1 MQYTYQD
8 YLEVKERNSE
18 ADLIQFV
25 TNVIKSHKRSDE
37 YKNAVVADEYFRHR
51 NRTIVEF
58 QKVLYKVTG
67 EVVPDNYSA
76 NYKLSSNYL
85 FQFTVQLNQYLLGNG
100 VSWGDDQT
108 AKRLGKN
115 FDTMLQKAGKEALV
129 GGVSFG
135 FMNYDHLEVFNL
147 REFAPLYDEEN
158 GALMAGI
165 RFWQISNNK
174 PMRAVLYDLDGYIGF
189 IWRDGVGSVYTPRMP
204 YKIKTRTT
212 AFDGTEIFSG
222 ENYPTFPIVP
232 FFGINKQSEL
242 VGRREQIDCYD
253 LIKSGFANTVDEASL
268 IYWTLTGSGGMK
280 DIDLV
285 KFVERIKTVHAA
297 NLGQGQTA
305 ESHAVETPYA
315 SREALLTRLRDDL
328 YEDFMA
334 MDYKNVASGSVV
346 TAQIDAAFAN
356 LDLKADDYE
365 FNVIDF
371 LQGVLA
377 VLGIEDDPTFTRNK
391 IVNANEQIG
400 TLLQAREYLDSE
412 YLTKKILELLGD
424 GDLADEIL
432 KRLDAEDMDRINVPP
447 NEPSDEG
454 AESTVAENGSNEAE
468 AGGES

>member
-8 YLEVKERNSE
+8 YLEVKDTGSE
-18 ADLIQFV
+18 SQLIQFV
-25 TNVIKSHKRSDE
+25 MNAINSHKRSDE
-37 YKNAVVADEYFRHR
+37 YKNAVLADEYFRHR

-108 AKRLGKN
+108 AKRLGKK

-189 IWRDGVGSVYTPRMP
+189 IWRDGEGSIYTPRMP

-242 VGRREQIDCYD
+242 LGRREQIDCYD

-315 SREALLTRLRDDL
+315 SREALLARLRDDL

-377 VLGIEDDPTFTRNK
+377 VLGLEDDPTFTRNK

-400 TLLQAREYLDSE
+400 TLLQAREYLDDE
-412 YLTKKILELLGD
+412 YITRKILEILGD
-424 GDLADEIL
+424 GDKADEIL

-447 NEPSDEG
+447 KEPSDEG
-454 AESTVAENGSNEAE
+454 VEETEEEGGGNE

>member
-8 YLEVKERNSE
+8 YLEVKDTGSE
-18 ADLIQFV
+18 SQLIQFV
-25 TNVIKSHKRSDE
+25 MNVINSHKRSEE

-100 VSWGDDQT
+100 VSWGNNQT
-108 AKRLGKN
+108 AKRLGKK

-165 RFWQISNNK
+165 RFWQISKNK

-189 IWRDGVGSVYTPRMP
+189 IWRDGVGSIYTPRMP

-447 NEPSDEG
+447 NEPSDGG
-454 AESTVAENGSNEAE
+454 AESTEAENGSNEA
-468 AGGES
+468 GGES

>member
-8 YLEVKERNSE
+8 YLEVKDTGSE
-18 ADLIQFV
+18 SQLIQFV
-25 TNVIKSHKRSDE
+25 MNAINSHKRSDE

-100 VSWGDDQT
+100 VSWGNDQT
-108 AKRLGKN
+108 AKRLGKK

-189 IWRDGVGSVYTPRMP
+189 IWRDGEGSIYTPRMP

-315 SREALLTRLRDDL
+315 SREALLARLRDDL

-346 TAQIDAAFAN
+346 TAQINAAFAN

-400 TLLQAREYLDSE
+400 TLLQAREYLDDE
-412 YLTKKILELLGD
+412 YITRKILEIIGD
-424 GDLADEIL
+424 GDKADEIL

-447 NEPSDEG
+447 NEPSNEG
-454 AESTVAENGSNEAE
+454 TEESTEAEGSGNE

>member
-8 YLEVKERNSE
+8 YLEVKDTGSE
-18 ADLIQFV
+18 SQLIQFV
-25 TNVIKSHKRSDE
+25 MNAINSHKRSDE

-108 AKRLGKN
+108 AKRLGKK

-189 IWRDGVGSVYTPRMP
+189 IWRDGEGSIYTPRMP

-297 NLGQGQTA
+297 SLGQGQTA

-371 LQGVLA
+371 LQGVLT

-447 NEPSDEG
+447 NEPSNEG
-454 AESTVAENGSNEAE
+454 TEEGTEAEGGGNE

>member
-8 YLEVKERNSE
+8 YLEIKERNNE
-18 ADLIQFV
+18 NDLIQFV
-25 TNVIKSHKRSDE
+25 MNAINSHKRSDE

-108 AKRLGKN
+108 AKRLGKK

-189 IWRDGVGSVYTPRMP
+189 IWRDGVGSIYTPRMP

-268 IYWTLTGSGGMK
+268 IYWTLTGAGGMK

-305 ESHAVETPYA
+305 ESHAVEVPYA

-377 VLGIEDDPTFTRNK
+377 VLGLEDDPTFTRNK

-447 NEPSDEG
+447 NEPSNEG
-454 AESTVAENGSNEAE
+454 TEEGTEAEGGGNE

>member
-8 YLEVKERNSE
+8 YLEVKDTGSE
-18 ADLIQFV
+18 SQLIQFV
-25 TNVIKSHKRSDE
+25 MNAINSHKRSDE

-108 AKRLGKN
+108 AKRLGKK

-189 IWRDGVGSVYTPRMP
+189 IWRDGVGSIYTPRMP

-371 LQGVLA
+371 LQGVLT

-447 NEPSDEG
+447 NEPSNEG
-454 AESTVAENGSNEAE
+454 TEESTEAEGGGNE

>member
-8 YLEVKERNSE
+8 YLEVKDTGSE
-18 ADLIQFV
+18 AQLIQFV
-25 TNVIKSHKRSDE
+25 MNAINSHKRSDE
-37 YKNAVVADEYFRHR
+37 YKNAVLADEYFRHR

-108 AKRLGKN
+108 AKRLDKK

-189 IWRDGVGSVYTPRMP
+189 IWRDGVGSIYTPRMP

-297 NLGQGQTA
+297 SLGQGQTA

-315 SREALLTRLRDDL
+315 SREALLKRLRDDL

-371 LQGVLA
+371 LHGVLA

-400 TLLQAREYLDSE
+400 TLLQAREYLDDE
-412 YLTKKILELLGD
+412 YLTRKILELLGD

-432 KRLDAEDMDRINVPP
+432 KRLDAEDMERINVPP
-447 NEPSDEG
+447 TEPDMTGEDGS
-454 AESTVAENGSNEAE
+454 ES
-468 AGGES
+468 GGDV

>member
-8 YLEVKERNSE
+8 YLEVKDTGSE
-18 ADLIQFV
+18 AQLIQFV
-25 TNVIKSHKRSDE
+25 MNAINSHKRSDE

-100 VSWGDDQT
+100 VSWSNDQT
-108 AKRLGKN
+108 AKRLGKK

-147 REFAPLYDEEN
+147 REFAPMYDEEN

-189 IWRDGVGSVYTPRMP
+189 IWRDGEGSIYTPRMP

-297 NLGQGQTA
+297 SLGQGQTA

-377 VLGIEDDPTFTRNK
+377 VLGLEDDPTFTRNK

-424 GDLADEIL
+424 GDLAEEIL

-447 NEPSDEG
+447 NEPNNEG
-454 AESTVAENGSNEAE
+454 TEEGTEAEGGGNE

>member
-8 YLEVKERNSE
+8 YLEVKDTGSE
-18 ADLIQFV
+18 AQLIQFV
-25 TNVIKSHKRSDE
+25 MNAINSHKRSDE
-37 YKNAVVADEYFRHR
+37 YKNAVLADEYFRHR

-85 FQFTVQLNQYLLGNG
+85 FTFTVQLNQYLLGNG

-108 AKRLGKN
+108 AKRLGKK

-189 IWRDGVGSVYTPRMP
+189 IWRDGEGSIYTPRMP

-242 VGRREQIDCYD
+242 IGRREQIDCYD

-371 LQGVLA
+371 LQGVLT

-447 NEPSDEG
+447 NEPSNDGTEEG
-454 AESTVAENGSNEAE
+454 TEAEGGGNE

>member
-8 YLEVKERNSE
+8 YLEVKERNNE
-18 ADLIQFV
+18 NDLIQFV
-25 TNVIKSHKRSDE
+25 MNAINSHKKSDE
-37 YKNAVVADEYFRHR
+37 YEQAVIADEYFRHR

-58 QKVLYKVTG
+58 QKILYKVTG
-67 EVVPDNYSA
+67 EIVPDNYSA
-76 NYKLSSNYL
+76 NFKLSSNYL

-129 GGVSFG
+129 GSQSFG
-135 FMNYDHLEVFNL
+135 FVNYDHLEVF
-147 REFAPLYDEEN
+147 RFIEFAPLYDEEN

-165 RFWQISNNK
+165 RFWQVSSNK
-174 PMRAVLYDLDGYIGF
+174 PMRAVLYDIDGYTGF
-189 IWRDGVGSVYTPRMP
+189 IWRDGLGSIYTPQRP
-204 YKIKTRTT
+204 YKIKTRRTE
-212 AFDGTEIFSG
+212 FDGVEIYDG

-268 IYWTLTGSGGMK
+268 IYWTLSGAGGMK

-297 NLGQGQTA
+297 SMGNGQTA
-305 ESHAVETPYA
+305 ESHAVEVPYA

-356 LDLKADDYE
+356 LDLKADDFE
-365 FNVIDF
+365 FCAIEF

-391 IVNANEQIG
+391 IVNANEQIS
-400 TLLQAREYLDSE
+400 TLLSAREYLDDE
-412 YLTKKILELLGD
+412 YLTRKILELLGD
-424 GDLADEIL
+424 GDQAEEIL
-432 KRLDAEDMDRINVPP
+432 KRIDAEDVKRINVPP
-447 NEPSDEG
+447 
-454 AESTVAENGSNEAE
+454 AEENGDEQPAE
-468 AGGES
+468 DAERGDNI

>member
-8 YLEVKERNSE
+8 YLEVRDTGSE
-18 ADLIQFV
+18 SQLIQFV
-25 TNVIKSHKRSDE
+25 MNAINSHKRSDE

-108 AKRLGKN
+108 AKRLGKK

-165 RFWQISNNK
+165 RFWQITNNK

-189 IWRDGVGSVYTPRMP
+189 IWRDGEGSIYTPRMP

-242 VGRREQIDCYD
+242 LGRREQIDCYD

-297 NLGQGQTA
+297 SLGQGQTA

-391 IVNANEQIG
+391 IVNTNEQIG
-400 TLLQAREYLDSE
+400 TLVQARDYLDDE
-412 YLTKKILELLGD
+412 YITRKIMEILGD
-424 GDLADEIL
+424 GDMADEVL
-432 KRLDAEDMDRINVPP
+432 KRIDAESMERINVPP
-447 NEPSDEG
+447 TEPDMTGEDGS
-454 AESTVAENGSNEAE
+454 ES
-468 AGGES
+468 GGDV

>member
-18 ADLIQFV
+18 TDLIQFV
-25 TNVIKSHKRSDE
+25 MNAINSHKRSDE
-37 YKNAVVADEYFRHR
+37 YEHAVVADEYFRHR

-108 AKRLGKN
+108 AKRLGKK

-165 RFWQISNNK
+165 RFWQISKNK

-242 VGRREQIDCYD
+242 LGRREQIDCYD

-285 KFVERIKTVHAA
+285 KFVERIKTIHAA
-297 NLGQGQTA
+297 SLGQGQTA

-391 IVNANEQIG
+391 IVNANEQIS

-447 NEPSDEG
+447 NEPSNEG
-454 AESTVAENGSNEAE
+454 TESTEAENGSNEA
-468 AGGES
+468 GGES

>member
-8 YLEVKERNSE
+8 YLEVKERNNE
-18 ADLIQFV
+18 NDLIQFV
-25 TNVIKSHKRSDE
+25 MNAINSHKRSDE
-37 YKNAVVADEYFRHR
+37 YENAVLADEYFRHR

-76 NYKLSSNYL
+76 NFKLSSNYL

-100 VSWGDDQT
+100 VSWGNGKT
-108 AKRLGKN
+108 GERLGKN

-129 GGVSFG
+129 GGASFG
-135 FMNYDHLEVFNL
+135 FVNYDHLEVFNI

-189 IWRDGVGSVYTPRMP
+189 IWRDGVGSIYTPRMP

-242 VGRREQIDCYD
+242 LGRREQIDCYD

-356 LDLKADDYE
+356 LDLKADDFE

-400 TLLQAREYLDSE
+400 TLVQARDYLDDE
-412 YLTKKILELLGD
+412 YITRKIMEILGD
-424 GDLADEIL
+424 GDMADEVL
-432 KRLDAEDMDRINVPP
+432 KRIDAEAMERINVPP
-447 NEPSDEG
+447 TEPDMTGEDGS
-454 AESTVAENGSNEAE
+454 ES
-468 AGGES
+468 GGDV

>member
-8 YLEVKERNSE
+8 YLEVKDTGSE
-18 ADLIQFV
+18 AQLIQFV
-25 TNVIKSHKRSDE
+25 MNAINSHKRSDE
-37 YKNAVVADEYFRHR
+37 YENAVLADEYFRHR

-108 AKRLGKN
+108 AKRLGKK
-115 FDTMLQKAGKEALV
+115 FDTMLQKASKEALV

-189 IWRDGVGSVYTPRMP
+189 IWRDGVGSIYTPRMP

-242 VGRREQIDCYD
+242 LGRREQIDCYD

-297 NLGQGQTA
+297 SLGQGQTA

-356 LDLKADDYE
+356 LDLKADDFE

-447 NEPSDEG
+447 NEPNNEG
-454 AESTVAENGSNEAE
+454 TEEGTEAEGGGNE

>member
-8 YLEVKERNSE
+8 YLEVKDTGSE
-18 ADLIQFV
+18 SQLIQFV
-25 TNVIKSHKRSDE
+25 MNVINSHKRSEE

-100 VSWGDDQT
+100 VSWGNNQT
-108 AKRLGKN
+108 AKRLGKK

-165 RFWQISNNK
+165 RFWQISKNK

-189 IWRDGVGSVYTPRMP
+189 IWRDGVGSIYTPRMP

-305 ESHAVETPYA
+305 ESHAVEVPYA

-356 LDLKADDYE
+356 LDLKADDFE

-371 LQGVLA
+371 LQGVLT

-400 TLLQAREYLDSE
+400 TLLQAREYLDDE
-412 YLTKKILELLGD
+412 YITRKILELLGD

-447 NEPSDEG
+447 NEPNNEG
-454 AESTVAENGSNEAE
+454 TEEGTEAEGGGNE
-468 AGGES
+468 AGGER

>member
-8 YLEVKERNSE
+8 YLEVKDTGSE
-18 ADLIQFV
+18 SKLIQFV
-25 TNVIKSHKRSDE
+25 MNAINSHKRSDE

-108 AKRLGKN
+108 AKRLGKK

-189 IWRDGVGSVYTPRMP
+189 IWRDGEGSIYTPRMP

-297 NLGQGQTA
+297 SLGQGQTA

-356 LDLKADDYE
+356 LDLKADDFEYCA
-365 FNVIDF
+365 IDF

-377 VLGIEDDPTFTRNK
+377 VLGIEDDPTFTRNR
-391 IVNANEQIG
+391 IVNANEQIS

-432 KRLDAEDMDRINVPP
+432 KRIDAEDMERINLQP
-447 NEPSDEG
+447 NEDEEEETG
-454 AESTVAENGSNEAE
+454 NE
-468 AGGES
+468 AGGEG

>member
-8 YLEVKERNSE
+8 YLEVRDTGSE
-18 ADLIQFV
+18 AQLIQFV
-25 TNVIKSHKRSDE
+25 MNAINSHKRSDE

-100 VSWGDDQT
+100 VSWGNDQT

-115 FDTMLQKAGKEALV
+115 FDTMLQKAGKEAQV

-174 PMRAVLYDLDGYIGF
+174 PMRAVLYDLDGYTGF
-189 IWRDGVGSVYTPRMP
+189 IWRDGEGSIYTPRMP

-315 SREALLTRLRDDL
+315 SREALLARLRDDL

-356 LDLKADDYE
+356 LDLKADDFEYCA
-365 FNVIDF
+365 IDF

-377 VLGIEDDPTFTRNK
+377 VLGIEDDPTFTRNR
-391 IVNANEQIG
+391 IVNANEQIS

-424 GDLADEIL
+424 GDRADEIL
-432 KRLDAEDMDRINVPP
+432 KRLDAEDMARINVPP
-447 NEPSDEG
+447 NEPSNEG
-454 AESTVAENGSNEAE
+454 TEESTEAEGGGNE

>member
-8 YLEVKERNSE
+8 YLEVKDTGSE
-18 ADLIQFV
+18 AQLIQFV
-25 TNVIKSHKRSDE
+25 MNAINSHKRSDE
-37 YKNAVVADEYFRHR
+37 YKNAVLADEYFRHR

-108 AKRLGKN
+108 AKRLGKK

-189 IWRDGVGSVYTPRMP
+189 IWRDGEGSIYTPRMP

-371 LQGVLA
+371 LQGVLT

-447 NEPSDEG
+447 NEPSNEG
-454 AESTVAENGSNEAE
+454 TEESTEAEGGGNE

>member
-8 YLEVKERNSE
+8 YLEVKDTGSE
-18 ADLIQFV
+18 AQLIQFV
-25 TNVIKSHKRSDE
+25 MNAINSHKRSDE

-100 VSWGDDQT
+100 VSWSNDQT
-108 AKRLGKN
+108 AKRLGKK

-158 GALMAGI
+158 GALMAGV

-268 IYWTLTGSGGMK
+268 IYWTLTGAGGMK

-305 ESHAVETPYA
+305 ESHTVETPYA

-377 VLGIEDDPTFTRNK
+377 VLGLEDDPTFTRNK

-400 TLLQAREYLDSE
+400 TLLSAREYLDDE
-412 YLTKKILELLGD
+412 YLTRKILELLGD
-424 GDLADEIL
+424 GDQAEEIL
-432 KRLDAEDMDRINVPP
+432 KRIAAEDVKRINVPP
-447 NEPSDEG
+447 
-454 AESTVAENGSNEAE
+454 AEENGDEQPAE
-468 AGGES
+468 DAERGDNI

>member
-8 YLEVKERNSE
+8 YLEVKDTGSE
-18 ADLIQFV
+18 AQLIQFV
-25 TNVIKSHKRSDE
+25 MNAINSHKRSDE
-37 YKNAVVADEYFRHR
+37 YKNAVIADEYFRHR

-100 VSWGDDQT
+100 VSWGDNQT
-108 AKRLGKN
+108 AKRLGKK

-174 PMRAVLYDLDGYIGF
+174 PMRAVLYDIDGYIGF
-189 IWRDGVGSVYTPRMP
+189 IWRDGEGSIYTPRMP

-268 IYWTLTGSGGMK
+268 IYWTLTGAGGMK

-297 NLGQGQTA
+297 SLGQGQTA
-305 ESHAVETPYA
+305 ESHTVETPYA

-346 TAQIDAAFAN
+346 TAQIDAAFAS

-391 IVNANEQIG
+391 IVDANDQIS
-400 TLLQAREYLDSE
+400 TLLSAREYLDDE
-412 YLTKKILELLGD
+412 YITRKILEILGD
-424 GDLADEIL
+424 GDQADEIL
-432 KRLDAEDMDRINVPP
+432 KRLDAEDMQRINVHPTEESG
-447 NEPSDEG
+447 NEQP
-454 AESTVAENGSNEAE
+454 AEDAERGDNI
-468 AGGES
+468 

>member
-8 YLEVKERNSE
+8 YLEIKERNNE
-18 ADLIQFV
+18 NDLIQFV
-25 TNVIKSHKRSDE
+25 LNAINSHKRSDKYE
-37 YKNAVVADEYFRHR
+37 QAVIADEYFRHR

-58 QKVLYKVTG
+58 QKLLYTVTG
-67 EVVPDNYSA
+67 DVVPDNYSA
-76 NYKLSSNYL
+76 NFKLSSNYL

-100 VSWGDDQT
+100 VTWTDKKT
-108 AKRLGKN
+108 ADRLGKK

-129 GGVSFG
+129 GGQSFG
-135 FMNYDHLEVFNL
+135 FMNYDHLEVF
-147 REFAPLYDEEN
+147 RFIEFAPLYDEEN

-165 RFWQISNNK
+165 RFWQVSSNK
-174 PMRAVLYDLDGYIGF
+174 PMRAVLYDIDGYTGF
-189 IWRDGVGSVYTPRMP
+189 IWRDGLGSIYTPQRP
-204 YKIKTRTT
+204 YKIKTRRTE
-212 AFDGTEIFSG
+212 FDGVEIYDG

-268 IYWTLTGSGGMK
+268 IYWTLSGAGGMK
-280 DIDLV
+280 DLDLV
-285 KFVERIKTVHAA
+285 KFVERIKTLHAA
-297 NLGQGQTA
+297 SMGNGQTA
-305 ESHAVETPYA
+305 QSHAVEVPYA

-356 LDLKADDYE
+356 LDLKADDFE
-365 FNVIDF
+365 FCAIEF

-400 TLLQAREYLDSE
+400 TLLQAREYLDDE
-412 YLTKKILELLGD
+412 YLTRKILELLGD
-424 GDLADEIL
+424 GDQAEEIL
-432 KRLDAEDMDRINVPP
+432 KRIDAEDVKRINVPP
-447 NEPSDEG
+447 
-454 AESTVAENGSNEAE
+454 AEENGDEQPAE
-468 AGGES
+468 DAERGDNI

>member
-8 YLEVKERNSE
+8 YLEVRDTGSE
-18 ADLIQFV
+18 AQLIQFV
-25 TNVIKSHKRSDE
+25 MNAINSHKRSDE

-100 VSWGDDQT
+100 VSWGNDQT
-108 AKRLGKN
+108 AKRLGKK

-189 IWRDGVGSVYTPRMP
+189 IWRDGEGSIYTPRMP

-242 VGRREQIDCYD
+242 IGRREQIDCYD

-356 LDLKADDYE
+356 LDLKADDFE

-371 LQGVLA
+371 LQGILA

-400 TLLQAREYLDSE
+400 TLVQARDYLDDE
-412 YLTKKILELLGD
+412 YITRKIMEILGD
-424 GDLADEIL
+424 GDMADEVL
-432 KRLDAEDMDRINVPP
+432 KRIDAEAMERINVPP
-447 NEPSDEG
+447 TEPDMTGEDGS
-454 AESTVAENGSNEAE
+454 ES
-468 AGGES
+468 GGDV

>member
-8 YLEVKERNSE
+8 YLEVKERNNE
-18 ADLIQFV
+18 NDLIQFV
-25 TNVIKSHKRSDE
+25 MNVINSHKRSEE
-37 YKNAVVADEYFRHR
+37 YEQAVIADEYFRHR

-108 AKRLGKN
+108 AKRLGKK

-147 REFAPLYDEEN
+147 REFAPLDDEEN

-174 PMRAVLYDLDGYIGF
+174 PMRAVLYDIDGYTGF
-189 IWRDGVGSVYTPRMP
+189 IWRDGVGSIYTPQRP
-204 YKIKTRTT
+204 YKIKTRSTE
-212 AFDGTEIFSG
+212 FDGVEIYDG

-268 IYWTLTGSGGMK
+268 IYWTLTGAGGMK

-297 NLGQGQTA
+297 NLGNGQTA

-356 LDLKADDYE
+356 IDLKADDFE
-365 FNVIDF
+365 FCAIEF

-391 IVNANEQIG
+391 IVNANDQIS
-400 TLLQAREYLDSE
+400 TLLSAREYLSDE
-412 YLTKKILELLGD
+412 YITRKILEILGD
-424 GDLADEIL
+424 GDQADEIL
-432 KRLDAEDMDRINVPP
+432 KRLDAEDMQRINVPP
-447 NEPSDEG
+447 TE
-454 AESTVAENGSNEAE
+454 ENGDEQPAE
-468 AGGES
+468 DAERGDNI

>member
-8 YLEVKERNSE
+8 YLEVKDTGSE
-18 ADLIQFV
+18 AQLIQFV
-25 TNVIKSHKRSDE
+25 MNAINSHKRSDE

-108 AKRLGKN
+108 AKRLGKK

-189 IWRDGVGSVYTPRMP
+189 IWRDGEGSIYTPRMP

-242 VGRREQIDCYD
+242 MGRREQIDCYD

-268 IYWTLTGSGGMK
+268 IYWTLTGAGGMK

-297 NLGQGQTA
+297 NLGQGQKA

-356 LDLKADDYE
+356 LDLKADDFEYCA
-365 FNVIDF
+365 IDF

-377 VLGIEDDPTFTRNK
+377 VLGIEDDPTFTRNR
-391 IVNANEQIG
+391 IVNANEQIS

-424 GDLADEIL
+424 GDRADEIL
-432 KRLDAEDMDRINVPP
+432 KRIDAEDMDRINVPP
-447 NEPSDEG
+447 NEPSNEG
-454 AESTVAENGSNEAE
+454 TEESTEAEGGGNE

>member
-8 YLEVKERNSE
+8 YLEVKDTGSE
-18 ADLIQFV
+18 SQLIQFV
-25 TNVIKSHKRSDE
+25 MNAINSHKRSDE
-37 YKNAVVADEYFRHR
+37 YKNAVLADEYFRHR

-108 AKRLGKN
+108 AKRLGKK

-189 IWRDGVGSVYTPRMP
+189 IWRDGEGSIYTPRMP

-371 LQGVLA
+371 LQGVLT

-447 NEPSDEG
+447 NEPNNEGTDEG
-454 AESTVAENGSNEAE
+454 TEAEGGGNE

>member
-18 ADLIQFV
+18 TDLIQFV
-25 TNVIKSHKRSDE
+25 MNAINSHKRSDE
-37 YKNAVVADEYFRHR
+37 YEQAVIADEYFRHR

-100 VSWGDDQT
+100 VSWGNDQT
-108 AKRLGKN
+108 AKRLGEN

-189 IWRDGVGSVYTPRMP
+189 IWRDGVGSIYTPRMP

-328 YEDFMA
+328 YDDFMGF
-334 MDYKNVASGSVV
+334 DYKNVASGSVV
-346 TAQIDAAFAN
+346 TAQIDAAYAN
-356 LDLKADDYE
+356 LDLKADDFE

-391 IVNANEQIG
+391 IVNANDQIG
-400 TLLQAREYLDSE
+400 TLLQAREYLGDE
-412 YLTKKILELLGD
+412 YITRKILEILGD

-447 NEPSDEG
+447 NEPSNEG
-454 AESTVAENGSNEAE
+454 TEEGTEAEDGSNK

>member
-8 YLEVKERNSE
+8 YLEVKERNNE
-18 ADLIQFV
+18 NDLIQFV
-25 TNVIKSHKRSDE
+25 MNAINSHKRSDKYE
-37 YKNAVVADEYFRHR
+37 QAVIADEYFRHR

-58 QKVLYKVTG
+58 QKLLYTVAG
-67 EVVPDNYSA
+67 DVVPDNYSA
-76 NYKLSSNYL
+76 NFKLSSNYL

-135 FMNYDHLEVFNL
+135 FMNYDHLEVFNV

-189 IWRDGVGSVYTPRMP
+189 IWRDGEGSIYTPRMP

-222 ENYPTFPIVP
+222 ENYPTVPIVP

-242 VGRREQIDCYD
+242 LGRREQIDCYD

-297 NLGQGQTA
+297 SLGQGQTA

-371 LQGVLA
+371 LQDVLT

-400 TLLQAREYLDSE
+400 TLLQAREYLDDE
-412 YLTKKILELLGD
+412 YLTRKILELLGD

-432 KRLDAEDMDRINVPP
+432 KRLDAEDMERINVPP
-447 NEPSDEG
+447 TEPDMTGEDGS
-454 AESTVAENGSNEAE
+454 ES
-468 AGGES
+468 GGDV

>member
-8 YLEVKERNSE
+8 YLEVKERNNE
-18 ADLIQFV
+18 NDLIQFV
-25 TNVIKSHKRSDE
+25 MNAINSHKRSDKYE
-37 YKNAVVADEYFRHR
+37 QAVIADEYFRHR

-58 QKVLYKVTG
+58 QKLLYTVAG
-67 EVVPDNYSA
+67 DVVPDNYSA
-76 NYKLSSNYL
+76 NFKLSSNYL

-135 FMNYDHLEVFNL
+135 FMNYDHLEVFNV

-189 IWRDGVGSVYTPRMP
+189 IWRDGEGSIYTPRMP

-242 VGRREQIDCYD
+242 LGRREQIDCYD

-297 NLGQGQTA
+297 SLGQGQTA

-371 LQGVLA
+371 LQDVLT

-400 TLLQAREYLDSE
+400 TLLQAREYLDDE
-412 YLTKKILELLGD
+412 YLTRKILELLGD

-432 KRLDAEDMDRINVPP
+432 KRLDAEDMERINVPP
-447 NEPSDEG
+447 TEPDMTGEDGS
-454 AESTVAENGSNEAE
+454 ES
-468 AGGES
+468 GGDV